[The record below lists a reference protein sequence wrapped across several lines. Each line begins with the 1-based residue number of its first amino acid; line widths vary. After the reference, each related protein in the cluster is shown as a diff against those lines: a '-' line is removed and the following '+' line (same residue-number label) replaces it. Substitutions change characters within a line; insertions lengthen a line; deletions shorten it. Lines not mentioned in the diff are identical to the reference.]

1 MTDQTQDATKRAIQR
16 ASWPPDTAQRIKA
29 ARDRGASFET
39 IAKEFSASSVAIRN
53 KAIALGVHAAVPRR
67 RFRPDEDR
75 IIRADYLAH
84 VDIAVTA
91 AKLGRS
97 RGAVRQRIFHYM
109 KDLLK
114 QGRTPRSWRVLR
126 QYGTSMLDHG
136 STPDDAARKVRELV
150 TAAQAQA
157 RTAALEARA
166 RRRQERIDL
175 MLEQIAGGRERDA
188 AVFEARALG
197 ASLDDIGR
205 AIGLTRERARQICN
219 QYAFK
224 VAADRMA
231 NATAVG
237 RMHDAVE

>member
-1 MTDQTQDATKRAIQR
+1 MTNQIQDATERAIRR

-29 ARDRGASFET
+29 ARDRGASFEAV
-39 IAKEFSASSVAIRN
+39 AKEFSVSSVAIRN
-53 KAIALGVHAAVPRR
+53 KAIALGVHTAISRR
-67 RFRPDEDR
+67 RFTAEEDR

-97 RGAVRQRIFHYM
+97 LGAVRQRIFHYM

-126 QYGTSMLDHG
+126 QYGASMLDHG
-136 STPDDAARKVRELV
+136 TSPDEAARKVKELV
-150 TAAQAQA
+150 AAAQSQA
-157 RTAALEARA
+157 RAAALEARA

-197 ASLDDIGR
+197 APLEDIGR
-205 AIGLTRERARQICN
+205 AIGVTRERARQICN

-224 VAADRMA
+224 AAADRMA
-231 NATAVG
+231 NTTAAG
-237 RMHDAVE
+237 RLHDVVE